1 MARAGR
7 KDRGLWSRP
16 DSTGKPVWY
25 VRLYHEGRERRF
37 GSFPSKTKAREFYE
51 KAKLEQKEGRFFP
64 ERYQHGGY
72 ELVEAVIDRYLL
84 TIAAKKPMTQLA
96 ERYFAKWWK
105 DYFMGKRLNAITVG
119 ALEQARQTLL
129 ATVVVEAKEKGE
141 VDKLMTPQRVNRY
154 VEWLRHLLNVAVR
167 EGRLASNP
175 VLKVKTY
182 KEPKGKTRFLSME
195 EEALLL
201 DKLGPVHGLW
211 ARLAILTG
219 LRQAEQFRLQWKD
232 VDLERGLLT
241 LPITKAGGVQYAH
254 LNEEAKRILRGFDS
268 WQRSKWVFPSE
279 NPATPLDARNFY
291 TRIWMPAVAKAGI
304 EWATWHDLRHTFA
317 SRLAMTG
324 HNEGTIAALLR
335 HSTTALVKRYAHLS
349 PSHLKA
355 AVEGVAGFG
364 KAPGEKQ
371 ANTVQ
376 DGKPEPISHGTV
388 TETVTT
394 GSVGERNGKPETA
407 EVGVVEGEKFGAP
420 DTN

>member
-1 MARAGR
+1 MARTGR
-7 KDRGLWSRP
+7 KDRGLLSRP

-25 VRLYHEGRERRF
+25 VRLYHEGKERRF
-37 GSFPSKTKAREFYE
+37 GSFSSKTKAREFYE

-72 ELVEAVIDRYLL
+72 ELVEAMIDRYLL
-84 TIAAKKPMTQLA
+84 TLPTKKPMTQLA

-105 DYFMGKRLNAITVG
+105 NYFADKRLNSITVT
-119 ALEQARQTLL
+119 ALEEARQSLL

-154 VEWLRHLLNVAVR
+154 VEWLRHVVNVAVR
-167 EGRLASNP
+167 EGKLASNP
-175 VLKVKTY
+175 VLKLKMY
-182 KEPKGKTRFLSME
+182 KEPKGKTRFLSMGE
-195 EEALLL
+195 ETVLLN
-201 DKLGPVHGLW
+201 KLGPVHGPW

-219 LRQAEQFRLQWKD
+219 LRQAEQFKLQWKD
-232 VDLERGLLT
+232 VDLERGILT
-241 LPITKAGGVQYAH
+241 LPTTKAGGVQYVH
-254 LNEEAKRILRGFDS
+254 LNEEAKAILRGFDS

-279 NPATPLDARNFY
+279 NPATSLDIRNFY
-291 TRIWMPAVAKAGI
+291 GRIWVPAVNQAGI
-304 EWATWHDLRHTFA
+304 EYATWHDLRHTFA

-355 AVEGVAGFG
+355 ALEGVAGFG
-364 KAPGEKQ
+364 KAPAGNRE
-371 ANTVQ
+371 
-376 DGKPEPISHGTV
+376 GTV
-388 TETVTT
+388 PEGKSEPVSNGTVIETVTA
-394 GSVGERNGKPETA
+394 GSVGEGSGQPESV
-407 EVGVVEGEKFGAP
+407 EVGASKGEMVGAP

>member
-1 MARAGR
+1 MARVGR
-7 KDRGLWSRP
+7 KDRGLLAKK
-16 DSTGKPVWY
+16 DSAGKLVWF

-37 GSFPSKTKAREFYE
+37 GSFPNKTKAREFYE

-72 ELVEAVIDRYLL
+72 EPVDAVIDRYLL
-84 TIAAKKPMTQLA
+84 TIGAKKQMTQVA
-96 ERYFAKWWK
+96 ERYFAEWWK
-105 DYFMGKRLNAITVG
+105 NYFAGKRLNAITVT
-119 ALEQARQTLL
+119 ALEEARQSLL
-129 ATVVVEAKEKGE
+129 ATVVVEAKDEKGT
-141 VDKLMTPQRVNRY
+141 DRLMTPQRVNRY
-154 VEWLRHLLNVAVR
+154 MEWLRHVLNGAAR
-167 EGRLASNP
+167 QGKLANNP
-175 VLKVKTY
+175 VLKLSMY
-182 KEPKGKTRFLSME
+182 KEPKGKTRFLSLE
-195 EEALLL
+195 EEKALL
-201 DKLGPVHGLW
+201 KQLGSVHGSW

-232 VDLERGLLT
+232 VDLERGILTLLT
-241 LPITKAGGVQYAH
+241 TKAGGVQYVH
-254 LNEEAKRILRGFDS
+254 LNEEAKAILRGFDS

-291 TRIWMPAVAKAGI
+291 GRVWMPAVKDAGI

-364 KAPGEKQ
+364 KTSERSQERGVRVEES
-371 ANTVQ
+371 TS
-376 DGKPEPISHGTV
+376 ISDGTV
-388 TETVTT
+388 TETVMP
-394 GSVGERNGKPETA
+394 GSVGEKSGNLEAA
-407 EVGVVEGEKFGAP
+407 EVGVTVGEKIGAP

>member
-7 KDRGLWSRP
+7 RDRGLLVKK

-25 VRLYHEGRERRF
+25 VRLYHEGHERRF
-37 GSFPSKTKAREFYE
+37 GSFSTKTAARDFYE
-51 KAKLEQKEGRFFP
+51 KAKQEQQSGRFFP

-72 ELVEAVIDRYLL
+72 DLVEAVIDRYLL
-84 TIAAKKPMTQLA
+84 TIAMKKPTTQMA
-96 ERYFAKWWK
+96 ERFFAQWWK
-105 DYFMGKRLNAITVG
+105 HYFNGKRLNAITAG
-119 ALEQARQTLL
+119 ALEEARQSLL
-129 ATVVVEAKEKGE
+129 ATVVVEAKEKGD
-141 VDKLMTPQRVNRY
+141 VHKRMTPQRVNRY
-154 VEWLRHLLNVAVR
+154 MEWLRHVVNVAVR
-167 EGRLASNP
+167 DGKLASNP
-175 VLKVKTY
+175 VLKLTMY
-182 KEPKGKTRFLSME
+182 KEPKGKTRFLSIE
-195 EEALLL
+195 EEKVLLE
-201 DKLGPVHGLW
+201 KLGPTHGPW

-232 VDLERGLLT
+232 VDLERGMLT
-241 LPITKAGGVQYAH
+241 LRTTKTGGVQYAH
-254 LNEEAKRILRGFDS
+254 LNEEAKAILRGLDS

-291 TRIWMPAVAKAGI
+291 NRVWGPAVTAVGI

-364 KAPGEKQ
+364 KALAAVRENPLPARESVPVS
-371 ANTVQ
+371 N
-376 DGKPEPISHGTV
+376 GTV
-388 TETVTT
+388 TET
-394 GSVGERNGKPETA
+394 GKPCPVSQGGGI
-407 EVGVVEGEKFGAP
+407 EVCEMFGAGDP
-420 DTN
+420 D

>member
-1 MARAGR
+1 MARAER
-7 KDRGLWSRP
+7 KDRGLLSKP
-16 DSTGKPVWY
+16 DSTGKPVWF
-25 VRLYHEGRERRF
+25 VRLYHDGRERRF
-37 GSFPSKTKAREFYE
+37 GSFPTKTKAREFYE

-84 TIAAKKPMTQLA
+84 TITTKKPMSQV
-96 ERYFAKWWK
+96 EDRYFGEWWK
-105 DYFMGKRLNAITVG
+105 RYFHGRRLNTVTVQ
-119 ALEQARQTLL
+119 ALEEARQILL
-129 ATVVVEAKEKGE
+129 KTVIAEGKHGAP
-141 VDKLMTPQRVNRY
+141 DKLMTPQRVNRY
-154 VEWLRHLLNVAVR
+154 MAWLRHVLNGVVR
-167 EGRLASNP
+167 DGKLPNNP
-175 VLKVKTY
+175 VLKLKMY

-195 EEALLL
+195 DERILL
-201 DKLGPVHGLW
+201 DKLGSIYGPW

-232 VDLERGLLT
+232 VDLERGILT
-241 LPITKAGGVQYAH
+241 LPTTKAGGVQYAH
-254 LNEEAKRILRGFDS
+254 LNEEAKTILRSLDS

-291 TRIWMPAVAKAGI
+291 TRVWMPAVTKAGI

-335 HSTTALVKRYAHLS
+335 HSTTVLVKRYAHLS

-364 KAPGEKQ
+364 KGAGENAEGKVPE
-371 ANTVQ
+371 VQ
-376 DGKPEPISHGTV
+376 PEAVSSGTV
-388 TETVTT
+388 TETVTE
-394 GSVGERNGKPETA
+394 GSVGERSGKPERA